1 MNLLNE
7 FNFSIYLKNFLS
19 PTRSVIKQKDY
30 YFFKE
35 KLKNCKYI
43 LNVGSSS
50 ETILGSKFLK
60 ILSKNSKIT
69 NLDIKESKKVDI
81 VADAMN
87 MPIKND
93 SYDLVICQA
102 TLEHISFPV
111 KAISEIHRV
120 LKNNGYLYCT
130 IPFLQGF
137 HADPYDFQRFTLN
150 GGEILLK
157 DFNII
162 KKGVSSGPFSSI
174 AWIIR
179 DLLSFG
185 PKRSFLYNLTR
196 GITSILIFPISSI
209 DYFIQEIIRI
219 IGTHLNIFIL
229 SKKDKWLI
237 LAPQF

>member
-1 MNLLNE
+1 MSFFWEL
-7 FNFSIYLKNFLS
+7 NFSKYFKIIFS
-19 PTRSVIKQKDY
+19 PTRSVIKENDY
-30 YFFKE
+30 HFFKE

-50 ETILGSKFLK
+50 NTILGSQFFK
-60 ILSKNSKIT
+60 ILSENANII
-69 NLDIKESKKVDI
+69 NLDIQASEKVDI

-87 MPIKND
+87 MPIEND

-102 TLEHISFPV
+102 TLEHISSPV
-111 KAISEIHRV
+111 KALREIHRV
-120 LKNNGYLYCT
+120 LKNNGYFYCT

-157 DFNII
+157 NFNII

-174 AWIIR
+174 SWILR

-196 GITSILIFPISSI
+196 GISSILIFPISLI
-209 DYFIQEIIRI
+209 DYFYPRNNSYNRNASEY
-219 IGTHLNIFIL
+219 FY
-229 SKKDKWLI
+229 
-237 LAPQF
+237 LAQKR